1 MTGKENTMIV
11 LSCIDVS
18 KAYVVDN
25 IIENISF
32 TVNDNEKVGLIGLNG
47 AGKTTLFNIL
57 TGNSDFDSG
66 EIYLAKGKKIGYLKQ
81 NTNIESDRSIMNE
94 MLTIYQEVI
103 RLEQDLH
110 ELSHKISS
118 YTENDD
124 SDELQRIMETYAK
137 MSEKFEEM
145 DGYIFKSHIKGVLKG
160 LGFSENEFDKPV
172 NLLSGGQKSRVMLAK
187 LLLEKADVLLL
198 DEPTNHL
205 DIEAISWLEKYIKD
219 FKGAVIII
227 SHDRYFLD
235 NTVSRIFLMEN
246 KNLKDYDGNYT
257 EFIKKRKIELKQR
270 AKQYEEYEK
279 EINRQE
285 EMIRRLHAYGSK
297 RNIRQALSRQKSLDK
312 IKKMDKPSLG
322 NKKVKLRFAT
332 RIKSGTDVLAAE
344 SLAVNY
350 GDHRVFSNIDINV
363 FKGEKVGIIG
373 PNGIGKSTLLKVIA
387 GKIESYEG
395 NVTIGHNVNIGYYD
409 QEQTNLDSE
418 STVIDEIWDYN
429 PDLNYYD
436 IRSMLARFLFN
447 GDDMYK
453 IVGDLSG
460 GEKSRLSLLKLM
472 TSNSNFLLMD
482 EPTNHLD
489 IDSKEILEDALVNY
503 EGTVL
508 VVSHDRYF
516 LNKVADK
523 IYDVSSDSAFQYLG
537 NYDYYIQKKAELE
550 ETDESV
556 TVLKTKTQINAEKK
570 KERENIRDRQQR
582 EKTVQKIEEQIQM
595 HENKIREFELALCQ
609 PSTYEDKVLIIDLNE
624 KLNTYKN
631 ELEVLYTEWAKLLEN

>member
-11 LSCIDVS
+11 LSCNDVS

-57 TGNSDFDSG
+57 TGKSDFDSG

-81 NTNIESDRSIMNE
+81 NTNIESNRSIMNE
-94 MLTIYQEVI
+94 MLTIYQNVI
-103 RLEQDLH
+103 KLEQDLH

-124 SDELQRIMETYAK
+124 SEELQQIMETYAK

-160 LGFSENEFDKPV
+160 LGFSESEFDKPV

-246 KNLKDYDGNYT
+246 KNLKEYDGNFT
-257 EFIKKRKIELKQR
+257 EFIKKRKIELEQR

-312 IKKMDKPSLG
+312 IKKMDKPALN

-344 SLAVNY
+344 GLAVNY
-350 GDHRVFSNIDINV
+350 GEHRVFNNININV
-363 FKGEKVGIIG
+363 YKGEKVGIIG

-387 GKIESYEG
+387 GKVESYEG

-556 TVLKTKTQINAEKK
+556 TVLKTKTQLNAEKK

-582 EKTVQKIEEQIQM
+582 EKTIQKLEEKIQL
-595 HENKIREFELALCQ
+595 HENKIHELEFELCQ

-631 ELEVLYTEWAKLLEN
+631 ELDILYTDWTELLEN

>member
-1 MTGKENTMIV
+1 MIV
-11 LSCIDVS
+11 LSCNDVS

-57 TGNSDFDSG
+57 TDTLEPDSG
-66 EIYLAKGKKIGYLKQ
+66 EIYKAKGKKLGYLKQ
-81 NTNIESDRSIMNE
+81 NTNIESNKSIMDE
-94 MLTIYQEVI
+94 MLNIYKDVI
-103 RLEQDLH
+103 KLEEELH
-110 ELSHKISS
+110 ELSHKIASFN
-118 YTENDD
+118 ENDNQ
-124 SDELQRIMETYAK
+124 DELNTLMDTYAK
-137 MSEKFEEM
+137 MSEMFEEK
-145 DGYIFKSHIKGVLKG
+145 DGYSFKSLIKGVLRG

-187 LLLEKADVLLL
+187 LLLEKADILLL

-219 FKGAVIII
+219 FKGTVIII

-235 NTVSRIFLMEN
+235 NTVGRIFLMEN
-246 KNLKDYDGNYT
+246 KGLKSYNGNYS
-257 EFIKKRKIELKQR
+257 EFIKKRKTELEQEK
-270 AKQYEEYEK
+270 KQYEEYEK
-279 EINRQE
+279 EIERQE

-297 RNIRQALSRQKSLDK
+297 RNIRQAFSRQKALDK
-312 IKKMDKPSLG
+312 IKKMDKPTVD
-322 NKKVKLRFAT
+322 NKKVKLHFT
-332 RIKSGTDVLAAE
+332 PKVKSGRDVLFVDN
-344 SLAVNY
+344 LAVSF
-350 GDHRVFSNIDINV
+350 GKHSVFSNIEMNIY
-363 FKGEKVGIIG
+363 KGERVGIIG

-387 GKIESYEG
+387 NKINEYNGSF
-395 NVTIGHNVNIGYYD
+395 NLGHYVNIGYYD

-418 STVIDEIWDYN
+418 STVIEEIWDYN
-429 PDLNYYD
+429 PELNYYD
-436 IRSMLARFLFN
+436 IRTMLAQFLFN

-453 IVGDLSG
+453 IIGDLSG

-489 IDSKEILEDALVNY
+489 IDSKEVLEDALLNY
-503 EGTVL
+503 DGTIL

-516 LNKVADK
+516 LNKVVNK
-523 IYDVSSDSAFQYLG
+523 IYDMSSEGVFQYLG
-537 NYDYYIQKKAELE
+537 NYDYYVQKKAELE
-550 ETDESV
+550 EPDNEVSV
-556 TVLKTKTQINAEKK
+556 SKTKTQINAEKK

-582 EKTVQKIEEQIQM
+582 EKIIKNLEAQIEM
-595 HENKIREFELALCQ
+595 HENKISELELALCQ
-609 PSTYEDKVLIIDLNE
+609 PSTYNDKVLIIELNE

-631 ELEVLYTEWAKLLEN
+631 ELEIFYTEWTEILDN

>member
-1 MTGKENTMIV
+1 MIV
-11 LSCIDVS
+11 LSCNDVS

-57 TGNSDFDSG
+57 TDSLEPDTG
-66 EIYLAKGKKIGYLKQ
+66 EIFTAKGKKLGYLKQ
-81 NTNIESDRSIMNE
+81 NTIIESNRSIMNE
-94 MLTIYQEVI
+94 MLTIYDDVI
-103 RLEQDLH
+103 KLEEEIH
-110 ELSHKISS
+110 KLSHKISS
-118 YTENDD
+118 FTE
-124 SDELQRIMETYAK
+124 SDNHEELSILMDTYAK
-137 MSEKFEEM
+137 MSERFEEA
-145 DGYIFKSHIKGVLKG
+145 DGYIFKSLIKGVLRG
-160 LGFSENEFDKPV
+160 LGFSENEFDKPI

-187 LLLEKADVLLL
+187 LLLEKADILLL

-235 NTVSRIFLMEN
+235 NTVNRIFLMEN
-246 KNLKDYDGNYT
+246 KNLKAYNGNYT
-257 EFIKKRKIELKQR
+257 EFMKKRKSELEQEM
-270 AKQYEEYEK
+270 KQYEEYEK
-279 EINRQE
+279 EIERQE

-297 RNIRQALSRQKSLDK
+297 RNIRQAFSRQKALDK
-312 IKKMDKPSLG
+312 IKKMDKPTG
-322 NKKVKLRFAT
+322 ENKKVKLRFMPKV
-332 RIKSGTDVLAAE
+332 KSGRDVLSVE
-344 SLAVNY
+344 NLSVSFNK
-350 GDHRVFSNIDINV
+350 HQIFSNIQMNIY
-363 FKGEKVGIIG
+363 KGEIVGIIG

-387 GKIESYEG
+387 NKISDFTG
-395 NVTIGHNVNIGYYD
+395 SATIGHYVNIGYYD

-436 IRSMLARFLFN
+436 IRTMLAQFLFN
-447 GDDMYK
+447 GDDLYK
-453 IVGDLSG
+453 IIGDLSG

-489 IDSKEILEDALVNY
+489 IDSKEVLEDALLNY

-516 LNKVADK
+516 LNKVANK
-523 IYDVSSDSAFQYLG
+523 IYDMSADGAFQYLG
-537 NYDYYIQKKAELE
+537 NYDYYLQKKAELE
-550 ETDESV
+550 ESDDEV
-556 TVLKTKTQINAEKK
+556 TVSKTKTQINAEKK
-570 KERENIRDRQQR
+570 KERENIRDRQKR
-582 EKTVQKIEEQIQM
+582 EKEIKKIEEQIEI
-595 HENKIREFELALCQ
+595 HENKISELEIALCQ
-609 PSTYEDKVLIIDLNE
+609 PSTYNDKVLIIDLNE

-631 ELEVLYTEWAKLLEN
+631 DLDLLYTQWTDILEN